1 MKFNYKVPTLL
12 LLLSVSVF
20 TFFESCN
27 KYPDGPAFS
36 LRTRKAR
43 VANTWKVENYK
54 VNGDD
59 YTSLV
64 SDYVETYS
72 KDGNYSYSWGSLA
85 GTGTW
90 AFQNNDSE
98 IRLTG
103 ITNQSSYTMVILKL
117 EEKTFWYYYMD
128 GNDRKE
134 FHMIQR

>member
-1 MKFNYKVPTLL
+1 MKTLKIIPIAVAL
-12 LLLSVSVF
+12 CVMIMPGI
-20 TFFESCN
+20 EGCK

-36 LRTRKAR
+36 LRSRTAR
-43 VANTWKVENYK
+43 VANTWKVDNYK
-54 VNGDD
+54 INGDD

-64 SDYVETYS
+64 ADYSETYS
-72 KDGNYSYSWGSLA
+72 KDGNYSYSWGNFA

-90 AFQNNDSE
+90 AFQNHDLE

-117 EEKTFWYYYMD
+117 EEKEFWYYYMD

-134 FHMIQR
+134 FHMIQK